1 MLVLNQME
9 TYGWLIVVAGIL
21 LGFFVLLFLV
31 SRYKKFRTNEFV
43 IHLRNGKVRTA
54 GLGGKLF
61 KLPLI
66 DDVVVIPTTT
76 QQTSLEAKSN
86 LVSRELQDISLEA
99 YLYWRVVKPDVAYT
113 AVSWEP
119 RSGNYVEHVLRN
131 ATEAIIR
138 TTCANMELE
147 LIIRERMEIIKAI
160 ADRLHDLVSDWGIT
174 IESIEI
180 KEVHIIDEPLKRNME
195 QLKKSQA
202 EQNARIAKAKAEE
215 VARTQELQVNQKIG
229 IQEQE
234 MKQLIDLKA
243 KEREIAVVN
252 QERERIKIEADAAR
266 QQKVIIADGEAQQTK
281 MRMAA
286 QAEGEAQKI
295 RQMMLAQAE
304 GFRSQVEAM
313 KSADERFL
321 AVQMINALP
330 EVFQNVKPEKM
341 VVIGDSE
348 NSFGSLA
355 KSIVPF
361 LNIIPHV
368 SEDIIKMFKEKGG
381 AVGK

>member
-1 MLVLNQME
+1 MMAINQVQQ
-9 TYGWLIVVAGIL
+9 YGWLVIVACVL
-21 LGFFVLLFLV
+21 LGFFILLFLV

-76 QQTSLEAKSN
+76 QQTSLEAKQN

-99 YLYWRVVKPDVAYT
+99 YLYWRVLKPDVAYT

-119 RSGNYVEHVLRN
+119 RAGNYVEHVLRN

-147 LIIRERMEIIKAI
+147 TIIRERMDIIKAI

-180 KEVHIIDEPLKRNME
+180 KEVHIIDEALKRNME
-195 QLKKSQA
+195 QLKKSQT
-202 EQNARIAKAKAEE
+202 EQIARIAKAKSEE
-215 VARTQELQVNQKIG
+215 GARTQELQVNQKIG

-234 MKQLIDLKA
+234 MRQIIDLKA

-252 QERERIKIEADAAR
+252 QERERIKIEADHR
-266 QQKVIIADGEAQQTK
+266 RRRCT
-281 MRMAA
+281 
-286 QAEGEAQKI
+286 
-295 RQMMLAQAE
+295 
-304 GFRSQVEAM
+304 
-313 KSADERFL
+313 ADE
-321 AVQMINALP
+321 NAP
-330 EVFQNVKPEKM
+330 QRASR
-341 VVIGDSE
+341 G
-348 NSFGSLA
+348 
-355 KSIVPF
+355 
-361 LNIIPHV
+361 
-368 SEDIIKMFKEKGG
+368 
-381 AVGK
+381 

>member
-1 MLVLNQME
+1 ME

>member
-1 MLVLNQME
+1 MMAINQFDS
-9 TYGWLIVVAGIL
+9 YGWLIVVACVL
-21 LGFFVLLFLV
+21 LGFFILLFFV

-43 IHLRNGKVRTA
+43 IHMRNGKVKTA

-76 QQTSLEAKSN
+76 QQTSLEAKQN

-99 YLYWRVVKPDVAYT
+99 YLYWRVAKPDVAYT

-119 RSGNYVEHVLRN
+119 RAGNYVEHVLRN

-147 LIIRERMEIIKAI
+147 TIIRERMDIIKAI
-160 ADRLHDLVSDWGIT
+160 ADRLHDLVIDWGMV

-180 KEVHIIDEPLKRNME
+180 KEVHILDENLKRNME
-195 QLKKSQA
+195 QLKKSQT
-202 EQNARIAKAKAEE
+202 EQMARIAKAKAEE
-215 VARTQELQVNQKIG
+215 AARTQELQVNQKIG

-234 MKQLIDLKA
+234 MRQLVELKS

-266 QQKVIIADGEAQQTK
+266 QQKIIIADGDAQQTK
-281 MRMAA
+281 MRLTA
-286 QAEGEAQKI
+286 QAEGEAQKV
-295 RQMMLAQAE
+295 RQMMNAQAE
-304 GFRSQVEAM
+304 GFKSQVEAM

-348 NSFGSLA
+348 SAFGGLA
-355 KSIVPF
+355 KSIIPF

-368 SEDIIKMFKEKGG
+368 SEDIVKMFKEKKGSET
-381 AVGK
+381 K